1 MLGSIIGDLAGS
13 CYEFSSPKRTDF
25 ELFPPHAEIT
35 DDSIL
40 SIATAEV
47 LLGNGDYR
55 RLYQQ
60 FALLYPEPMG
70 GYGMGF
76 QQWARKK
83 DAPAYNSW
91 GNGSAMRVGPVGF
104 AKDTEEEVLDEAA
117 RSASVTHDHPEGIKG
132 AQATALAIFLGR
144 SGATKETI
152 RSAIA
157 TRFGYDMERTVEG
170 IRPSYGFNESCQ
182 ETVPE
187 AIIAFLDSTDFESAI
202 RLSISLGGDSD
213 TLACIT
219 GGIAEAFY
227 KELPAFMVEHV
238 MPRIPPGLRST
249 VIEFRE
255 RFPVTRVS

>member
-1 MLGSIIGDLAGS
+1 MLGSIIGDFAGS
-13 CYEFSSPKRTDF
+13 CYEFGSPKRTDF
-25 ELFPPHAEIT
+25 VLFPAHAEIT

-55 RLYQQ
+55 KLYQQ

-70 GYGMGF
+70 GYGLRF
-76 QQWARKK
+76 QQWARTK
-83 DAPAYNSW
+83 DAPPYNSW
-91 GNGSAMRVGPVGF
+91 GNGSAMRVGPVGL
-104 AKDTEEEVLDEAA
+104 AKHAEEEVLSEATL
-117 RSASVTHDHPEGIKG
+117 SASVTHDHPEGIKG
-132 AQATALAIFLGR
+132 AQATALTVFMARTGV
-144 SGATKETI
+144 SKENI
-152 RSAIA
+152 RSTIA
-157 TRFGYDMERTVEG
+157 TRFGYDMDRTVER

-182 ETVPE
+182 GTVPE

-202 RLSISLGGDSD
+202 RLAISLGGDSD

-227 KELPAFMVEHV
+227 KEIPSFMVDHV

-249 VIEFRE
+249 VVQFRE
-255 RFPVTRVS
+255 KFPV

>member
-1 MLGSIIGDLAGS
+1 MLGCIIGDFAGS
-13 CYEFSSPKRTDF
+13 CYEFDSPRRTDF

-47 LLGNGDYR
+47 LLKNGDYAR
-55 RLYQQ
+55 MYQQ

-70 GYGMGF
+70 GYGMRF
-76 QQWARKK
+76 QQWARTK
-83 DAPAYNSW
+83 DAPPYNSW
-91 GNGSAMRVGPVGF
+91 GNGSAMRVSPVGL
-104 AKDTEEEVLDEAA
+104 AKNTEEEVLHEATL
-117 RSASVTHDHPEGIKG
+117 SASVTHDHPEGIKG
-132 AQATALAIFLGR
+132 AQATSLAVFMAR
-144 SGATKETI
+144 TGASKQTI
-152 RSAIA
+152 RSTIS
-157 TRFGYDMERTVEG
+157 TRFGYAMDRSVES

-219 GGIAEAFY
+219 GGIAEAYY
-227 KELPAFMVEHV
+227 KEIPTFMTERVL
-238 MPRIPPGLRST
+238 PRIPPGLRST
-249 VIEFRE
+249 VLEFQE
-255 RFPVTRVS
+255 KFPVKRFV